1 MTTRELI
8 SSIPEANKHTLE
20 VYSDIIA
27 SSTVR
32 GLQTEVEKRA
42 NELHGYLTCM
52 KDAGTITEYGLRAL
66 FLWYRSARVDK
77 TIKEG
82 AVL

>member
-8 SSIPEANKHTLE
+8 NSVPEANKHTLE

-32 GLQTEVEKRA
+32 SLQTEVEKRA
-42 NELHGYLTCM
+42 NELRGYLACM
-52 KDAGTITEYGLRAL
+52 KDAGMITEYGVRAL
-66 FLWYRSARVDK
+66 FHWYRSARVDK

-82 AVL
+82 SAL